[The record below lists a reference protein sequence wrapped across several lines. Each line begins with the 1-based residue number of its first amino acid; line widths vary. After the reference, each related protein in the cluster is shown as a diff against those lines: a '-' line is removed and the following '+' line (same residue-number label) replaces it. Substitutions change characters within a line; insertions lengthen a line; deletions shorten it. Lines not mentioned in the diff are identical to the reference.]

1 MQFDTIHAVP
11 AICWQPGTITV
22 LAQKIWLHVMSVLQ
36 NYQNSVYFFLS
47 VNPFRGTVPLI
58 CGSLQGWVRTISW
71 PDKWSMNW
79 MQWFFLWSKYVL
91 LFAIEKL
98 QHDTFDKYFNF
109 SHQFFSFL
117 FFFVPK
123 VLSMVTTPFH
133 SSLCFT
139 QYCVVCLSAFINHR
153 RGGSE
158 DAAEWS

>member
-47 VNPFRGTVPLI
+47 VNPFRGTVRLI

-98 QHDTFDKYFNF
+98 QHDTFDKYFHF

-117 FFFVPK
+117 FFFRSESAFHGYHP
-123 VLSMVTTPFH
+123 LPFLPLFYTI
-133 SSLCFT
+133 LC
-139 QYCVVCLSAFINHR
+139 CLPVCLH
-153 RGGSE
+153 
-158 DAAEWS
+158 